1 MAEGHLEE
9 VDKSHLDSVKNV
21 ENRFSSK
28 RKWVSDIIT
37 CKHLVEK
44 LFLYVF

>member
-9 VDKSHLDSVKNV
+9 VDKSHSDSVENAQ
-21 ENRFSSK
+21 NRFSSK

-37 CKHLVEK
+37 CKHRVEE
-44 LFLYVF
+44 LSLYVF